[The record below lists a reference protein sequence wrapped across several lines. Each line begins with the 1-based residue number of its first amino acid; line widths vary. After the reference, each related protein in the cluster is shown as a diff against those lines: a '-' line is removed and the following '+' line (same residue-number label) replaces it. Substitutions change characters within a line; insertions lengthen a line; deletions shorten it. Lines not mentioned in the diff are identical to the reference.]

1 MKDSGSA
8 LWLAVVTVGLA
19 IAWWVVL
26 LGSAAVIAVLAVLAA
41 VHAPLRVSVPV
52 RLALPSDTVRVR
64 PPVSL
69 SGASA
74 SLGVRGS
81 GPAVLIVL
89 GVVAAGVGLVLVIIF
104 QLRRLVAALRA
115 GRPFTA
121 ANARRVTVVGGA
133 LVLSELLRSGVL
145 LAGSWWAAR
154 HVHASGVVFRAGF
167 PLRIEVLAAGVLL
180 IVFAE
185 VFRRGS
191 ALQQDHD
198 LTI

>member
-1 MKDSGSA
+1 MKARGSA
-8 LWLAVVTVGLA
+8 LWLAVATVGLA
-19 IAWWVVL
+19 MVWWVVL
-26 LGSAAVIAVLAVLAA
+26 VGSAALIAVLAMLAA
-41 VHAPLRVSVPV
+41 VGAPLRVWVPV
-52 RLALPSDTVRVR
+52 RLALSSGSVRVR

-69 SGASA
+69 SGGTA

-81 GPAVLIVL
+81 GPAVLMVL
-89 GVVAAGVGLVLVIIF
+89 GVVAVGVSLLLVIIF

-121 ANARRVTVVGGA
+121 GNARRVTVVGVT
-133 LVLSELLRSGVL
+133 LVLSELLRAGVL

-154 HVHASGVVFRAGF
+154 HFHASGVVFRAGF
-167 PLRIEVLAAGVLL
+167 PVRIEVLAAGALL

-185 VFRRGS
+185 VFHYGA